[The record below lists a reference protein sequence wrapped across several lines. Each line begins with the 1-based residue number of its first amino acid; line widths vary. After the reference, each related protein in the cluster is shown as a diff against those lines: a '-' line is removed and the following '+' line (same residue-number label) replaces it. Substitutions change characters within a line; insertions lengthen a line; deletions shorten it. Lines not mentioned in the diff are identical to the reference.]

1 MTYYKFKHHMGDGL
15 KDYLEG
21 DAEGEPARRPRMDGK
36 LHRIN
41 ASRGPHNSLYDTPP
55 EQSPKAHGARKKETK
70 QHPLIPIHNSEN
82 DKKPT

>member
-1 MTYYKFKHHMGDGL
+1 MTYYEFKHHMGDGL

-41 ASRGPHNSLYDTPP
+41 ASRGPPTPSKTPP
-55 EQSPKAHGARKKETK
+55 QGKARRRTARPNKKTK

-82 DKKPT
+82 DNKPT